1 MIIAEFSVIPL
12 GTETTSV
19 SGYVRAALKE
29 LKELEKEGRIKIK
42 PEAMGTII
50 EAKNLEEIF
59 NAVERA
65 HEAVFRLGV
74 KRLVTEIKIDDRR
87 DKESSIESKVNA
99 LKQENFPSP
108 SENFVALKFPKGILK

>member
-1 MIIAEFSVIPL
+1 MIIAEFSIVPL

-19 SGYVRAALKE
+19 SRYVKVALKE
-29 LKELEKEGRIKIK
+29 LKELEKEGGIKIK

-59 NAVERA
+59 NAVEKA

-87 DKESSIESKVNA
+87 DKESSIESKINA
-99 LKQENFPSP
+99 LK
-108 SENFVALKFPKGILK
+108 